1 MRTEY
6 QRLVSHRAA
15 LDLNDVSTC
24 GSKRVIN
31 PGSVGLQSSARG
43 ACWALFGPDVE
54 LMETSYDAEAAAD
67 RIRRTGV
74 PMAEE
79 FAQHVLNPPMEG
91 P

>member
-1 MRTEY
+1 MY
-6 QRLVSHRAA
+6 
-15 LDLNDVSTC
+15 DL
-24 GSKRVIN
+24 
-31 PGSVGLQSSARG
+31 
-43 ACWALFGPDVE
+43 
-54 LMETSYDAEAAAD
+54 EAAAE